1 MRRYVDRIVWP
12 GAPFDKYIIS
22 IGDEIKIPHN
32 KDTYFIGLFL
42 RLSYDEEINAT
53 DVLEVDFTEPT
64 NLPGPR
70 KVVHTITDLDRIP
83 ERTDADTLAFLINEI
98 NRRRSSSINDL
109 YIYQAVYEGDK
120 IVSYRRVSTD
130 DGDIS
135 RVYQGVGY
143 ASIIRKDLDEVDL
156 NDRFDEHYPYI
167 SNI

>member
-12 GAPFDKYIIS
+12 GAPFDKYIIR
-22 IGDEIKIPHN
+22 IGDEVKIPHN

-42 RLSYDEEINAT
+42 KLSYDEEIKAT
-53 DVLEVDFTEPT
+53 NVLEVDFTEPT
-64 NLPGPR
+64 NLPGKR

-83 ERTDADTLAFLINEI
+83 ERTDTDTLAFLINEV
-98 NRRRSSSINDL
+98 NKKRSNDIYNL

-120 IVSYRRVSTD
+120 VVSYRRVSTD
-130 DGDIS
+130 DGNIS

-156 NDRFDEHYPYI
+156 TGRFDDHYPYI

>member
-22 IGDEIKIPHN
+22 IGDEVKIPHN
-32 KDTYFIGLFL
+32 KDTYFIGLFFKL
-42 RLSYDEEINAT
+42 GYDKEINAT

-64 NLPGPR
+64 NLPGTR

-83 ERTDADTLAFLINEI
+83 ERTDTDTLAFLINEV
-98 NRRRSSSINDL
+98 NKKRSNDIYNL

-120 IVSYRRVSTD
+120 VVSYRRVSTD
-130 DGDIS
+130 DSNIS
-135 RVYQGVGY
+135 RVYQGVGL
-143 ASIIRKDLDEVDL
+143 ASIIRKDLDKVDL
-156 NDRFDEHYPYI
+156 TDRFDERHPYI